1 MLIALSKRQAA
12 YEKLNSVFGFLC
24 RLQQSTHDKI
34 VNNSLNLVKTYPKD
48 LELSLSE
55 ELLQFTELLKSRL
68 SSNISKTDV
77 PVELQYYRL
86 LSENSLDV
94 CFPNLDIALRI
105 YLFMMVTNCSA
116 ERSFSKLKRI
126 KNELRTSMGKQRLNH
141 LSLISIENQLMH
153 KIDIKQIIRKFA
165 HQKSRRSIR

>member
-1 MLIALSKRQAA
+1 M
-12 YEKLNSVFGFLC
+12 
-24 RLQQSTHDKI
+24 D
-34 VNNSLNLVKTYPKD
+34 PKD

-55 ELLQFTELLKSRL
+55 ELLQFTELLKSHL
-68 SSNISKTDV
+68 SSNINKTDV

-105 YLFMMVTNCSA
+105 YLSIMVTNCSA
-116 ERSFSKLKRI
+116 ERSFSKLERI
-126 KNELRTSMGKQRLNH
+126 KNEHRTFLGKQWLNY

-153 KIDIKQIIRKFA
+153 EIDI
-165 HQKSRRSIR
+165 